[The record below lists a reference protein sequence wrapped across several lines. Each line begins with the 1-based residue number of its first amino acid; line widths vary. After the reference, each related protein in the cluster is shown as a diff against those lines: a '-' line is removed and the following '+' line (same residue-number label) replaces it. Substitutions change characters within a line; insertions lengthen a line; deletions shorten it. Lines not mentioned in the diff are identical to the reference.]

1 MNAHLPFSTER
12 LVADIP
18 CDPIQAKCTS
28 KLFIHQGTN
37 YNYLQ
42 HEVISLKILFVFIG
56 GFYREC
62 RSSLLVLCQHNNESV
77 YRDGTL
83 WYRRVHHDEATCTY
97 KNEL

>member
-1 MNAHLPFSTER
+1 
-12 LVADIP
+12 
-18 CDPIQAKCTS
+18 
-28 KLFIHQGTN
+28 
-37 YNYLQ
+37 
-42 HEVISLKILFVFIG
+42 LKILFVFTG

-83 WYRRVHHDEATCTY
+83 WYRVHHDEATCTY